1 MNSVA
6 AAMQEE
12 IDRFDGAALDALR
25 ERFGID
31 VAELAAI
38 RAFSKVVDAKELAAE
53 FAVMMAARSRLPA
66 ASEAA
71 AEDEARFCAELL
83 RAEAWAGDP
92 EWINRLMR
100 LWVACCEAGS
110 DVGFVLEACAA
121 MLAAAGRRL
130 VGERA
135 VVYQLE
141 VDILFALERLMLGVA
156 AVLTSATVHREQVL
170 RSRLE
175 ELDEVTGLPNR
186 RRFMRLLGN
195 WLGTASESARIGL
208 VVLTLEWGVAVQ
220 HLPLPD
226 QDRLRL
232 LIADALRDAV
242 RPGDLLCATA
252 DNEWSLL
259 MPGLRSPAQVRLA
272 ANRLVEVC
280 ESLLDGE
287 LRQLRG
293 KISAGGAVGP
303 EHGAD
308 AETLEHAARVALVV
322 ARQTGCGFED
332 YRVDIASTVQVYVD
346 RERDFIRA
354 LQLQQ
359 FELVLQPQIDLRSGR
374 CESAELLLRWYRES
388 GESVAPLEVILLAD
402 RLGVLPQLSRWLVMH
417 AVRTISELTAQG
429 MPIRLSL
436 NLTAADM
443 RDDELPDLIGQGLRT
458 WRVNPSQLTLEI
470 TETALLSDEVRV
482 RQVIMRLRELGC
494 DVALDDFGTGFSSL
508 AYLRNLPVS
517 ELKIDQLF
525 VRQLDQSERD
535 RAIVEAVIRLG
546 HGFGL
551 RVVAEGVEDEATRD
565 RLVASGCD
573 LIQGYL
579 LARPMPLEE
588 FVDWYRNRL
597 S

>member
-1 MNSVA
+1 MNAITA
-6 AAMQEE
+6 AIQEE
-12 IDRFDGAALDALR
+12 VDRFDSEALGALR

-31 VAELAAI
+31 IAELAAI
-38 RAFSKVVDAKELAAE
+38 RAFAKVVDPKELSAE
-53 FAVMMAARSRLPA
+53 FAVLMAARGRLSS
-66 ASEAA
+66 ASESAA
-71 AEDEARFCAELL
+71 AGEALFCAELL

-92 EWINRLMR
+92 DWIGRLLR
-100 LWVACCEAGS
+100 LWLGCCDSGS

-121 MLAAAGRRL
+121 TLAAAGRRL

-156 AVLTSATVHREQVL
+156 AVLSSSTIRREQRL
-170 RSRLE
+170 RARLE
-175 ELDEVTGLPNR
+175 EIDEVTGLPNR
-186 RRFMRLLGN
+186 HRFMRLLGS
-195 WLGTASESARIGL
+195 WLDTASDSVRIGL

-220 HLPLPD
+220 HLPVPD

-232 LIADALRDAV
+232 MIADALRDVV
-242 RPGDLLCATA
+242 RPGDLLCATG

-259 MPGLRSPAQVRLA
+259 MPALRSPAQVRLA

-293 KISAGGAVGP
+293 RIAAGGAVGP
-303 EHGAD
+303 EHGTD
-308 AETLEHAARVALVV
+308 PETLEHAARIALVV
-322 ARQTGCGFED
+322 ARQTGRGFED
-332 YRVDIASTVQVYVD
+332 YRDDIAATVQVYVD
-346 RERDFIRA
+346 QERDFIRA

-359 FELVLQPQIDLRSGR
+359 FELVLQPQLDTRSGR
-374 CESAELLLRWYRES
+374 CESAELLLRWYRDS
-388 GESVAPLEVILLAD
+388 GDSVAPPEVILLAD
-402 RLGVLPQLSRWLVMH
+402 RLGVLPQLSRWLIMH
-417 AVRTISELTAQG
+417 SVRMISELTAQG
-429 MPIRLSL
+429 MALRLSL

-443 RDDELPDLIGQGLRT
+443 RDEELPDLISQGLRT

-482 RQVIMRLRELGC
+482 RQVIVRLRELGC

-525 VRQLDQSERD
+525 VRQLDRSERD
-535 RAIVEAVIRLG
+535 RAIVDAVIRLG

-551 RVVAEGVEDEATRD
+551 RVVAEGVEDEATRAV
-565 RLVASGCD
+565 LAESGCD
-573 LIQGYL
+573 LLQGYL
-579 LARPMPLEE
+579 LARPMPLDE
-588 FVDWYRNRL
+588 FVTWYRAR
-597 S
+597 SS

>member
-6 AAMQEE
+6 STMQEE
-12 IDRFDGAALDALR
+12 IDRFDEAALSALR

-31 VAELAAI
+31 AAELAAI
-38 RAFSKVVDAKELAAE
+38 RAFSKVVDHKELAAE
-53 FAVMMAARSRLPA
+53 FAVMMAARSSHSVV
-66 ASEAA
+66 SEAS
-71 AEDEARFCAELL
+71 AESEALFCAELL
-83 RAEAWAGDP
+83 HAEAWGADSG
-92 EWINRLMR
+92 WINRLMR
-100 LWVACCEAGS
+100 LWLACCEAGT

-121 MLAAAGRRL
+121 TLAAAGRRL

-156 AVLTSATVHREQVL
+156 AVLTASAVHREQAL
-170 RSRLE
+170 RARLE
-175 ELDEVTGLPNR
+175 EIDEVTGLPNR
-186 RRFMRLLGN
+186 RRFMRLLGS
-195 WLGTASESARIGL
+195 WLGTAPESARIGL

-226 QDRLRL
+226 QDHLRL
-232 LIADALRDAV
+232 LIADALRDVV

-252 DNEWSLL
+252 DSEWSLL

-293 KISAGGAVGP
+293 RIAAGGAVGP
-303 EHGAD
+303 AHGAD
-308 AETLEHAARVALVV
+308 PETLEHAARVALVV
-322 ARQTGCGFED
+322 ARQTGRGFED
-332 YRVDIASTVQVYVD
+332 YREDIASTVQVYVD
-346 RERDFIRA
+346 QERDFIRA

-359 FELVLQPQIDLRSGR
+359 FELVLQPQIDLRTGR
-374 CESAELLLRWYRES
+374 CESAELLLRWHRES
-388 GESVAPLEVILLAD
+388 GESVAPPEVILLAD

-417 AVRTISELTAQG
+417 SVRMISELTAQG
-429 MPIRLSL
+429 IPLRLSL

-443 RDDELPDLIGQGLRT
+443 RDQELPDLIAQGLQT
-458 WRVNPSQLTLEI
+458 WRVSPSLLTLEI
-470 TETALLSDEVRV
+470 TETALLTDEVRV
-482 RQVIMRLRELGC
+482 REIIVRLRELGC

-525 VRQLDQSERD
+525 VRNLHRSERD
-535 RAIVEAVIRLG
+535 RAIVDAVIRLG

-551 RVVAEGVEDEATRD
+551 RVVAEGVEDEETRG

-573 LIQGYL
+573 LLQGYL
-579 LARPMPLEE
+579 FARPMPLE
-588 FVDWYRNRL
+588 DLIGWYRSRF